1 MADIE
6 AGAGGRTQAP
16 SPLRRVASAV
26 GGLGFVPVFVL
37 AFGYAPSCMGFGGPA
52 LAHVNACPRAV
63 ALLGAPI
70 AQPWIGLSCGN
81 AETEDD
87 DGEASW
93 SMPVSGPSGRGT
105 LDIRAIERGGQWQF
119 GVLTLSAAGH
129 EIDVLACE
137 AGGTGDV
144 APITHRTLAG
154 TVTTIVGEPGVS
166 SGQACTIAIDPAE
179 GAQNCRVVIVCGAR
193 TLYGEGSGGYGHCGV
208 DASGAVTMRDGNPS
222 ATDHDP
228 MVDLRASEVVV
239 TDQGRAGTWVATVS
253 LSP

>member
-1 MADIE
+1 MSDVE
-6 AGAGGRTQAP
+6 VGPGGRTEAP
-16 SPLRRVASAV
+16 SPLRRVASAL
-26 GGLGFVPVFVL
+26 GGLAFVPVLVF
-37 AFGYAPSCMGFGGPA
+37 AFGYAPSCMGFGAPA

-87 DGEASW
+87 DGQASW
-93 SMPVSGPSGRGT
+93 SMPVSGPRGRGT
-105 LDIRAIERGGQWQF
+105 LDIRAIEHVGHWQF
-119 GVLTLSAAGH
+119 RMITLSAGGH

-144 APITHRTLAG
+144 VPIPHRVLAG

-166 SGQACTIAIDPAE
+166 SGQACTVTIDPANDV
-179 GAQNCRVVIVCGAR
+179 QNCRVVIACGAR
-193 TLYGEGSGGYGHCGV
+193 TLYGEGTGGYGHCGV
-208 DASGAVTMRDGNPS
+208 DASGAITMRDGNPS
-222 ATDHDP
+222 ATDDDP
-228 MVDLRASEVVV
+228 MIDLRASEVVV

-253 LSP
+253 IAR